1 MKKWIV
7 TILVLLVNFYRV
19 FAQCP
24 MCRASAETSNYAN
37 GLNKGILYLLFIPF
51 FLVLGVVV
59 FWYFNRN
66 KFKINS

>member
-7 TILVLLVNFYRV
+7 TILVLLVNFYYAA
-19 FAQCP
+19 AQCP

-37 GLNKGILYLLFIPF
+37 GLNKGIIYLLLIPF
-51 FLVLGVVV
+51 FLVIGVGV

-66 KFKINS
+66 KFKINT